1 MSYLSIYKKRERL
14 IENKSL
20 KSIFYIISF
29 FKLKTVHLCI
39 ERISQTLPKSL
50 AKSRL
55 PYGTYDYPL
64 NAASV
69 RT

>member
-1 MSYLSIYKKRERL
+1 MSHLSIYIKKRATHL
-14 IENKSL
+14 ISRSNL
-20 KSIFYIISF
+20 YSILFIN
-29 FKLKTVHLCI
+29 LKTVHLCI

-55 PYGTYDYPL
+55 PYGTYESPL

>member
-1 MSYLSIYKKRERL
+1 MSHLSIYIKKRATHHISRSNL
-14 IENKSL
+14 Y
-20 KSIFYIISF
+20 SILFIN
-29 FKLKTVHLCI
+29 LKTVHLYI

-55 PYGTYDYPL
+55 PYGTYESPL